1 MNLNTVGLTAREKE
15 IVRLIKV
22 GKTYKVIADE
32 LFISERTVSKH
43 VQNIFEKLGVS
54 SRLELLNRLDIWES
68 G

>member
-1 MNLNTVGLTAREKE
+1 MNLNTVGLTTREKE

-54 SRLELLNRLDIWES
+54 NRVELLNRLDIWES

>member
-1 MNLNTVGLTAREKE
+1 
-15 IVRLIKV
+15 LIKV

-54 SRLELLNRLDIWES
+54 NRVELLNRLDIWES

>member
-22 GKTYKVIADE
+22 GKTYKVIAE
-32 LFISERTVSKH
+32 QLFISERTVSKH
-43 VQNIFEKLGVS
+43 VQNVFEKLGVS
-54 SRLELLNRLDIWES
+54 NRVELLNRLDIWES